1 MSNAVRLRPCYLQ
14 GQKENKYR
22 NESQQSLCV
31 LCALEAVNGTGLV
44 SKIRKISIYL
54 VYTDTTVISEDSK
67 SCGEQSSAKI

>member
-1 MSNAVRLRPCYLQ
+1 MSNAVRLRSCYLQ

-31 LCALEAVNGTGLV
+31 LYALEAVNGMGLE

-54 VYTDTTVISEDSK
+54 VYTDTTVISEDSNSLQRK
-67 SCGEQSSAKI
+67 FDV